1 MDCVGSGSAAA
12 ATMPAMLLTDC
23 EFYTKE
29 GESRERGRERA
40 RETAKK
46 LIAIANIER
55 LKINGQVAGS
65 KGKQE
70 GLQLSYEMKADYAIL
85 KERFPAEIVA
95 QFIKQHQGYVEHG
108 ICMVYHIYQTYKDLK
123 KININFNMKSL
134 QVTRGKARQTKV
146 SHHRE
151 AATLP

>member
-29 GESRERGRERA
+29 GERRGRERA

-70 GLQLSYEMKADYAIL
+70 GLQLSYEMKADYAIH
-85 KERFPAEIVA
+85 KERLPVEIVA
-95 QFIKQHQGYVEHG
+95 EFIKHQQGYIEHDK
-108 ICMVYHIYQTYKDLK
+108 CMVCYRYQTYKDLK

-134 QVTRGKARQTKV
+134 QVTRGTARQTKV
-146 SHHRE
+146 SQQRE
-151 AATLP
+151 ATTLP